1 MAEKGEKTS
10 LARGKPTGSQIY
22 EPRIKIIGIGGG
34 GSSIVSEIASQ
45 IKRASFIVV
54 DADQRVL
61 KELPS
66 KIKHFQ
72 FDQKLIHAL
81 KAKKELEEQEQTPQ
95 DEREKIKGLLRGV
108 DFCILVSCLGG
119 EAGSGISPVF
129 AEISRELRNIT
140 LGIFILPFEFEEE
153 RKMEIAKFSL
163 EKIRKDINAS
173 VIISNQK
180 LLQAVKEDTPL
191 KEALSIVNKQL
202 GESLRGLI
210 EMFYAS
216 GLFCIDFT
224 DLKTILAGRGKFA
237 FLNTIETKFQGSVQI
252 IARKVLHNRL
262 SPYLVFKAKRIL
274 FNIMGAENL
283 SLNEVNQIGS
293 IITKLVNPRA
303 KIVFGIT
310 QNKKYEDEDKIKIV
324 LLATDCQ
331 WQEWEKKKPKK
342 KPTEKKL
349 KPRKLPKEFKRKI
362 SKLKEGRFKESETI
376 KEEKEE
382 KEKEK
387 MPDAKQIPQLTQE
400 KKASSKEKWNIS
412 AFLRRKL
419 SQIEKDPGK

>member
-1 MAEKGEKTS
+1 MAEKGERTS
-10 LARGKPTGSQIY
+10 LPRGKPTGSQIY
-22 EPRIKIIGIGGG
+22 KPRIKIIGIGGG
-34 GSSIVSEIASQ
+34 GSSIVSEIAPK
-45 IKRASFIVV
+45 IKRASFVVV
-54 DADQRVL
+54 DVNQQVL
-61 KELPS
+61 KKLPS

-72 FDQKLIHAL
+72 FDQKLIHTL
-81 KAKKELEEQEQTPQ
+81 KAKKEFEEQEQTPQ
-95 DEREKIKGLLRGV
+95 DEREKIKGLLRGA

-129 AEISRELRNIT
+129 AEICRELRNIT

-153 RKMEIAKFSL
+153 KKMEIAKSSL

-180 LLQAVKEDTPL
+180 LLQAVKERTPL
-191 KEALSIVNKQL
+191 REAFSIVNKQL

-237 FLNTIETKFQGSVQI
+237 FLNIIETKAQGPVQS
-252 IARKVLHNRL
+252 IARKVLYNRL
-262 SPYLVFKAKRIL
+262 SPYLIFKAKGIL
-274 FNIMGAENL
+274 FNIMGGENF

-293 IITKLVNPRA
+293 VITKLVNPRA

-310 QNKKYEDEDKIKIV
+310 QNKKYEDKIKIV

-331 WQEWEKKKPKK
+331 WQEWGKEKPK
-342 KPTEKKL
+342 L
-349 KPRKLPKEFKRKI
+349 
-362 SKLKEGRFKESETI
+362 
-376 KEEKEE
+376 
-382 KEKEK
+382 
-387 MPDAKQIPQLTQE
+387 
-400 KKASSKEKWNIS
+400 KKAPK
-412 AFLRRKL
+412 
-419 SQIEKDPGK
+419 